1 MDPKHFMI
9 FIFQGIF
16 VVFIQVSIE
25 IRVQKMKTRNH
36 CLNLKFIKFF
46 FQTKVDIAL
55 TAEWKSE
62 P

>member
-1 MDPKHFMI
+1 M
-9 FIFQGIF
+9 
-16 VVFIQVSIE
+16 VFIQVSLE
-25 IRVQKMKTRNH
+25 IRCTKKLLSENYCMKTRNH